1 MIDLFER
8 NVHFSRRIVIENF
21 DTDTFYGNIYV
32 RCIKNNPSSV
42 FIKIKPFVFCKFDD
56 KLKEGIEISLEDG
69 IPSIVT
75 LSKAIKKYHT
85 FSEYNALDILITEL
99 NKICKELDEEC
110 KRNIFRVT
118 TDKVSYSALEIA
130 NIYEDDNNNIKGK
143 CPVRIVIQIKMT
155 PDYNSEHGFIN
166 SEVIVTVTQLDNA
179 TLDDKQK
186 IVDFSTGDIH
196 FTFNNFIAIIMGN
209 LRKIRI
215 PNNEF
220 NEDEIKQLIEKHII
234 FPIDGVKRSF
244 LFE

>member
-85 FSEYNALDILITEL
+85 FSEYNALGILTTEL
-99 NKICKELDEEC
+99 NKICGELDEEC
-110 KRNIFRVT
+110 KRNVSRGLS
-118 TDKVSYSALEIA
+118 DKVSYSALEIA
-130 NIYEDDNNNIKGK
+130 NIYKDNNNVGK
-143 CPVRIVIQIKMT
+143 CPIRIIIQIKMS

-166 SEVIVTVTQLDNA
+166 SEVKVTVTQLDNI
-179 TLDDKQK
+179 TLNDKQK

-215 PNNEF
+215 PNSEF
-220 NEDEIKQLIEKHII
+220 NEDEIKQLIEKHMI

-244 LFE
+244 LFK

>member
-1 MIDLFER
+1 MINVFER
-8 NVHFSRRIVIENF
+8 NIHFSRRIVIENF
-21 DTDTFYGNIYV
+21 DTDTFYGNICV

-42 FIKIKPFVFCKFDD
+42 FIKIKTFTFCNFDN

-75 LSKAIKKYHT
+75 FSKVIKKYHT

-99 NKICKELDEEC
+99 NKICGELDEEC
-110 KRNIFRVT
+110 KRNVSRGLS
-118 TDKVSYSALEIA
+118 DKVSYSALEIA
-130 NIYEDDNNNIKGK
+130 NIYKDDNNVGK
-143 CPVRIVIQIKMT
+143 CPIRIIVQIKMA

-166 SEVIVTVTQLDNA
+166 GEAIITVTQLDNS
-179 TLDDKQK
+179 TLNDKQK
-186 IVDFSTGDIH
+186 ILNFSTGDIH

-220 NEDEIKQLIEKHII
+220 NEEEIKQLIEKHMI

-244 LFE
+244 LFK